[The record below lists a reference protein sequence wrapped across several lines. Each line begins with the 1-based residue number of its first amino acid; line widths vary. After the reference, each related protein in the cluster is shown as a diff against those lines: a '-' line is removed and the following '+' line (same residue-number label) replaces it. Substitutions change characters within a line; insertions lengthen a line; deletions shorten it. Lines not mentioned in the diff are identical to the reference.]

1 MFLSITARPDI
12 SLSPGPI
19 YAESGADAVLR
30 KCHVIGYP
38 PPVVSWTKLFDEL
51 PGKKGTVKDHTLT
64 ITKADRK
71 DAGTYICTATN
82 HMGSSHAMTTLIVN
96 VVPQFTVTLLLSHQR
111 RYRTLSWTV
120 SYTELLGRWI
130 TSTNYHLVKMQRKNC
145 RGTYTYEGRSDKD

>member
-1 MFLSITARPDI
+1 MWCFL
-12 SLSPGPI
+12 
-19 YAESGADAVLR
+19 
-30 KCHVIGYP
+30 YP

-120 SYTELLGRWI
+120 SYTELLCRWI
-130 TSTNYHLVKMQRKNC
+130 TSTNYHLVKMLRKNC